1 MFLHLFFLIFIG
13 VDEIFVEHIKRVLI
27 NENFKVEQKP
37 TQRQRSTDS
46 GQRWE
51 VDEKGYY
58 YIISI

>member
-1 MFLHLFFLIFIG
+1 M
-13 VDEIFVEHIKRVLI
+13 DEIFVEHIKRVLI

-51 VDEKGYY
+51 VDEKGNY